1 MKLSEELQWRGFVAE
16 HTLDDISALDKAPRK
31 FYWGVD
37 PSASSMTI
45 GNLAALMMV
54 KCFMRH
60 GYPAV
65 LLAGGATGQIGDPK
79 ENGERDLKP
88 LSEVEANVRGL
99 EAQFRRIAGEDFEVV
114 NNNDWFAEIRFIPF
128 LREVGKQFSMT
139 QLLDRKFVQERIGD
153 GGAGISYAEFSY
165 SLIQGY
171 DFLHLY
177 REKGVGLQLCGADQF
192 GNCVSGV
199 HLIKRLEDKEADV
212 WSCPLIVD
220 KVSGRKFG
228 KSEGN
233 AVWLDGEMTSVWD
246 FYQFWLGLA
255 DDGIATYLKVYT
267 LITPDELTELLA
279 EHNEKPSE
287 RIAQKKLAYEATR
300 IVHGEEKA
308 KGVARATEVLFGG
321 AKLTEA
327 DFDQLA
333 KFLPTFATGMT
344 VVDVLVQSGISNSR
358 AEAKQL
364 IKSGAIAVAGQK
376 IDNDLKIG
384 ERALVKRGKNKFI
397 IVR

>member
-16 HTLDDISALDKAPRK
+16 HTLDDISDLDKAPRK

-37 PSASSMTI
+37 PSAPSMTI
-45 GNLAALMMV
+45 GNLAALMMCKV
-54 KCFMRH
+54 FMRH
-60 GYPAV
+60 GYSAV

-79 ENGERDLKP
+79 ENGERDLKS
-88 LSEVEANVRGL
+88 LEEVEANVRAIEG
-99 EAQFRRIAGEDFEVV
+99 QFRRIVGEGFELV
-114 NNNDWFAEIRFIPF
+114 NNDDWFREIRFIPF

-139 QLLDRKFVQERIGD
+139 QLMDRKFVQDRVGE

-177 REKGVGLQLCGADQF
+177 REKGVDLQVCGADQF

-199 HLIKRLEDKEADV
+199 HLIKRLEDTEVDV

-233 AVWLDGEMTSVWD
+233 AVWLDEEMTSVFD
-246 FYQFWLGLA
+246 FYQFWLGLG
-255 DDGIATYLKVYT
+255 DEGVEDYLKFYT
-267 LITPDELTELLA
+267 LITPEELTELMA
-279 EHNEKPSE
+279 EHNERPNE
-287 RIAQKKLAYEATR
+287 RVAQKRLAYEVSR

-308 KGVARATEVLFGG
+308 QGVVRATEMVFGG
-321 AKLTEA
+321 KEVN
-327 DFDQLA
+327 FEILA
-333 KFLPTFATGMT
+333 KFLPVVDRSVT
-344 VVDVLVQSGISNSR
+344 VVDGLVEAGLAGSK
-358 AEAKQL
+358 AEARQL
-364 IKSGAIAVAGQK
+364 IGSGAISVAGE
-376 IDNDLKIG
+376 KIG
-384 ERALVKRGKNKFI
+384 DDMTLSEQTVVKRGKNKFMV
-397 IVR
+397 VR

>member
-16 HTLDDISALDKAPRK
+16 HTLDDISDLDKAPKK
-31 FYWGVD
+31 FYLGVD
-37 PSASSMTI
+37 PSAPSMTI

-54 KCFMRH
+54 KCFMRY
-60 GYPAV
+60 GYEAT

-88 LSEVEANVRGL
+88 LEEVEANVRAI
-99 EAQFRRIAGEDFEVV
+99 EEQFRRIAGENFEIV

-139 QLLDRKFVQERIGD
+139 QLLDRKFVQDRIG
-153 GGAGISYAEFSY
+153 GGGSGISYAEFSY

-177 REKGVGLQLCGADQF
+177 REKGIALQLCGADQF

-199 HLIKRLEDKEADV
+199 HLIKRLEGTEVDV
-212 WSCPLIVD
+212 WSCPLIID
-220 KVSGRKFG
+220 KVTERKFG

-233 AVWLDGEMTSVWD
+233 AIWLDAGMTSVFD
-246 FYQFWLGLA
+246 FYQFWLGQS
-255 DDGIATYLKVYT
+255 DEGVEDYLKIYT
-267 LITPDELTELLA
+267 LIEPEESTKLMA
-279 EHNEKPSE
+279 EHNAKPNE
-287 RIAQKKLAYEATR
+287 RMAQKKLAYEVTK

-308 KGVARATEVLFGG
+308 IGVARTTEILFSGD
-321 AKLTEA
+321 KPSDT
-327 DFDQLA
+327 DFDLLA
-333 KFLPTFATGMT
+333 EFIPAVDRGIT
-344 VVDVLVQSGISNSR
+344 VVDALVQTGIVSSK
-358 AEAKQL
+358 AEARQL
-364 IKSGAIAVAGQK
+364 IKSGAIVVAGHK
-376 IDNDLKIG
+376 ISDDLLIE

-397 IVR
+397 LVR